1 MTEPHAGGNGGLDRE
16 ISLRGLVGFV
26 VGLVALMVVTG
37 VLMWLLSAG
46 LREASVAA
54 DPPPPMLPE
63 ARRPYEPPGPR
74 LQADPPADMAAL
86 RATEERQLAGWG
98 WTDEAAGLAQ
108 VPIERAMELLVA
120 ERAAGAAGT
129 SAAEEEE

>member
-1 MTEPHAGGNGGLDRE
+1 MTEPHAGPNAGLDRE

-63 ARRPYEPPGPR
+63 ARRAYEPPGPR
-74 LQADPPADMAAL
+74 LQADPPADMLEL
-86 RATEERQLAGWG
+86 RAAEDRLLATWG
-98 WTDEAAGLAQ
+98 WTDEAAGVAQ
-108 VPIERAMELLVA
+108 VPIERAMELLVM
-120 ERAAGAAGT
+120 ERAT
-129 SAAEEEE
+129 DAAEPPAGEEEK